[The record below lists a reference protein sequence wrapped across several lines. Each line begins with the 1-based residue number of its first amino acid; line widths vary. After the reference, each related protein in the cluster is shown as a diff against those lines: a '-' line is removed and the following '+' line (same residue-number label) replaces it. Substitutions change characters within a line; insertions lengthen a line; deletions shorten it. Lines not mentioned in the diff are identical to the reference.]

1 MNFTQF
7 EYPILLAAV
16 VLLVVCTRHLTVRKI
31 IVLSASFYFYAYWDY
46 RFLGLLVASTLLDWS
61 IGLGLAKLQNAAG
74 RRGLLGL
81 SIAGNL
87 GVLGFF
93 KYYNFFIES
102 AQSIFDRWGLHPG
115 TLSIVLPIG
124 ISFYTFQTLS
134 YSIDVYRRNLAP
146 CRSLLDFSLYVT
158 FFPQLVAGPIVRA
171 SEFLPQLNL
180 SPRVGASNFYP
191 GLIQILRGFVKK
203 LLIADHLA
211 AMVDP
216 VFATPDLYAAPTIW
230 LAILAYAGQIY
241 GDFSG
246 YSDIAVGSAR
256 LLGFSLPKNFTHP
269 YLASSIADFWRRWHI
284 TLSTWLRDYLYIPLG
299 GNRLGEL
306 RTYANLMITMIL
318 GGLWHG
324 AAWTFVAWG
333 VWHGLALSIERLF
346 ATRNSGSQNPDSQN
360 QATRMHRPASALR
373 WLITFS
379 IVMVGWMLFRS
390 QSMAG
395 FFALVQGL
403 MNWNRGIVWLP
414 PFPIAAIVLLT
425 AEHAIWSTRFR
436 CLTALEPDHWATPWL
451 VGFMLAAL
459 AVFSTGRSQPFVYF
473 QF

>member
-1 MNFTQF
+1 MNFAQA
-7 EYPILLAAV
+7 EYPIFLAIV
-16 VLLVVCTRHLTVRKI
+16 VLLIACTGHATSRKL
-31 IVLSASFYFYAYWDY
+31 IVLAASFYFYTYWDY

-61 IGLGLAKLQNAAG
+61 IGLGLARSTDETI
-74 RRGLLGL
+74 RRMLLGL

-102 AQSIFDRWGLHPG
+102 AQAILDTWGLHAG

-134 YSIDVYRRNLAP
+134 YSIDVYRRRLEP

-171 SEFLPQLNL
+171 SEFLPQLVAA
-180 SPRVGASNFYP
+180 PRVELAGLYP
-191 GLIQILRGFVKK
+191 GLTQILRGFVKK

-216 VFATPDLYAAPTIW
+216 VFATPDLYAATTV
-230 LAILAYAGQIY
+230 AIAIVAYAGQIY

-256 LLGFSLPKNFTHP
+256 LLGFSLPENFAHP
-269 YLASSIADFWRRWHI
+269 YLSTSVADFWRRWHI

-299 GNRLGEL
+299 GNRLGTV
-306 RTYANLMITMIL
+306 RTYANLMITMVL

-333 VWHGLALSIERLF
+333 AWHGLALSLERFLSSKSAANRLTQPQVFLRTLTTFGIVLF
-346 ATRNSGSQNPDSQN
+346 
-360 QATRMHRPASALR
+360 
-373 WLITFS
+373 
-379 IVMVGWMLFRS
+379 GWMLFRS
-390 QSMAG
+390 QSIPQ
-395 FFALVQGL
+395 FITLVQSLVHG
-403 MNWNRGIVWLP
+403 NAGIVWLP
-414 PFPIAAIVLLT
+414 PFPIAALLFLV
-425 AEHAIWSTRFR
+425 AEHVIWASRYR
-436 CLTALEPDHWATPWL
+436 HLLSLEPSHWLTPWL
-451 VGFMLAAL
+451 VGFMLASL
-459 AVFSTGRSQPFVYF
+459 AIFPPGRSQPFVYF